1 MGSTQLEYK
10 AAVYYFTIYTHATG
24 RQEVTSHR
32 SVLDQ
37 TCLIKDGRDR
47 HIFSSRYG
55 QLRKIIWQLA
65 FFHPVASGTVC
76 VGSSLFTMK
85 TRDQLFGQLDLDVAR
100 VRARFALSFQ
110 TIDLIHG
117 PEAQQLEVTPHQR
130 IRDRHQLA
138 VHDAGRFLDTY
149 IVTQRLGH
157 LLDAVQPFQQRHG
170 QNALRL
176 LPIRT
181 LQFAPHQQ
189 VEFLIG
195 AAKLYVRLERN
206 RVVTLHQRVQEFV
219 DGDRLIALITLVE
232 VIALKHPRHG
242 VLRRQTNEVSRAE
255 LVHPRGVERDFGF
268 LGIENLEDLRLVGL
282 GVVEYLLARQWRTSC
297 ALAARITDHA
307 GEVTDQEY
315 DLVAQI
321 LKLTKLINKDGVPQ
335 MQIRRRR
342 VEPCLDTQRLATF
355 DFFDQF
361 GLDQQFICA
370 ALDQRQLLLNRLHTS
385 PHIKGHQ
392 PYKISARLQVF
403 AQPPP
408 TNQTLTLERVASS
421 RFWLYFIQLF
431 HLHHVIHLFHFTFFK
446 VKLPM
451 IDTPPKAPPLYP
463 KTHLLAASGIA
474 ALLSLALLVFPSSE
488 VEAKRTNLALDL
500 EMPADQNVQP
510 QDAPQAAQATPEA
523 VDSPFAQI
531 DESQDQAQETAQA
544 AVPPAKA
551 PNPNHRE
558 IVVAKGDTL
567 STLFEKV
574 GLPAATVHEVMASDK
589 QARQFSKLQNGQVLQ
604 FELASDGQLKQI
616 HTKLSDLETISLT
629 RTATGFGFSREV
641 SKPNV
646 RNAYAHGVINSSLSS
661 SAQRAGLS
669 HSLTMDMA
677 NIFGY
682 DVDFAQDIRKGDEF
696 DVVYEQRVVNG
707 KVVGNGNILSARF
720 TNRGKTYTAV
730 RYTNKQGN
738 TNYYTAEGNSM
749 RKAFIRTPVDFAR
762 ISSMFSM
769 GRKHPILNKIRA
781 HKGVDYA
788 APRGTPIKATGD
800 GKVLLA
806 GRRGGYGNTVIIQHG
821 DTYRT
826 LYGHMQGFAKGVKTG
841 GSVKQGQVIGYIGTT
856 GLSTG
861 PHLHYEFQVNGV
873 HVDPLGQKL
882 PMADPIAKSE
892 KQRFMQQSQPLMARM
907 DQEKATT
914 LASNKR

>member
-1 MGSTQLEYK
+1 M
-10 AAVYYFTIYTHATG
+10 
-24 RQEVTSHR
+24 
-32 SVLDQ
+32 
-37 TCLIKDGRDR
+37 
-47 HIFSSRYG
+47 
-55 QLRKIIWQLA
+55 
-65 FFHPVASGTVC
+65 
-76 VGSSLFTMK
+76 
-85 TRDQLFGQLDLDVAR
+85 
-100 VRARFALSFQ
+100 
-110 TIDLIHG
+110 
-117 PEAQQLEVTPHQR
+117 
-130 IRDRHQLA
+130 
-138 VHDAGRFLDTY
+138 
-149 IVTQRLGH
+149 
-157 LLDAVQPFQQRHG
+157 
-170 QNALRL
+170 N
-176 LPIRT
+176 
-181 LQFAPHQQ
+181 
-189 VEFLIG
+189 
-195 AAKLYVRLERN
+195 
-206 RVVTLHQRVQEFV
+206 
-219 DGDRLIALITLVE
+219 
-232 VIALKHPRHG
+232 
-242 VLRRQTNEVSRAE
+242 
-255 LVHPRGVERDFGF
+255 
-268 LGIENLEDLRLVGL
+268 
-282 GVVEYLLARQWRTSC
+282 
-297 ALAARITDHA
+297 
-307 GEVTDQEY
+307 
-315 DLVAQI
+315 
-321 LKLTKLINKDGVPQ
+321 
-335 MQIRRRR
+335 
-342 VEPCLDTQRLATF
+342 
-355 DFFDQF
+355 
-361 GLDQQFICA
+361 
-370 ALDQRQLLLNRLHTS
+370 
-385 PHIKGHQ
+385 
-392 PYKISARLQVF
+392 
-403 AQPPP
+403 
-408 TNQTLTLERVASS
+408 
-421 RFWLYFIQLF
+421 
-431 HLHHVIHLFHFTFFK
+431 
-446 VKLPM
+446 
-451 IDTPPKAPPLYP
+451 DTPPKAPPLYP
-463 KTHLLAASGIA
+463 KSHLLAASGIA

-500 EMPADQNVQP
+500 EMPTDQDAQA
-510 QDAPQAAQATPEA
+510 QDAPEAAQATQEA
-523 VDSPFAQI
+523 AVSPFAQI
-531 DESQDQAQETAQA
+531 EEGQDKAQSTATAQNQ
-544 AVPPAKA
+544 PAPA
-551 PNPNHRE
+551 TDPNHRE

-574 GLPAATVHEVMASDK
+574 GLPATTVHEVMASDK

-604 FELASDGQLKQI
+604 FELSPDGQLNQI
-616 HTKLSDLETISLT
+616 HSKLSDLETISLA
-629 RTATGFGFSREV
+629 RTATGFTFSREV
-641 SKPNV
+641 SKPNI

-696 DVVYEQRVVNG
+696 DVVYEQKVVNG
-707 KVVGNGNILSARF
+707 KTVGNGNILSARF

-738 TNYYTAEGNSM
+738 TSYYTADGNSM